1 MQAKF
6 PYIIGRKLITIS
18 EKMINQTL
26 SKLKTSIH
34 EKIVKKINRQN
45 KDWKKTFI
53 KYIYQQ
59 KTGNRKYKK
68 HLPTT
73 LQKRLKMIFKWPNIW
88 KKTLHKIKYMKNK

>member
-1 MQAKF
+1 
-6 PYIIGRKLITIS
+6 
-18 EKMINQTL
+18 MINQTL

-34 EKIVKKINRQN
+34 KKIVKKINRQN

-73 LQKRLKMIFKWPNIW
+73 LQKRLKMIFKWPNIC